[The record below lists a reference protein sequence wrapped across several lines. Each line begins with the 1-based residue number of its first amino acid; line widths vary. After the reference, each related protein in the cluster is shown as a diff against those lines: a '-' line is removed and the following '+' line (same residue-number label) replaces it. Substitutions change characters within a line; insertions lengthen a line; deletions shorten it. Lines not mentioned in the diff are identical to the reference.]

1 MNHSR
6 TFRKFI
12 PFIVLLIS
20 SVFAGTLLMILACH
34 IPVDPAK
41 KEAAFE
47 TIWSQNTS
55 ADYPTLTTG
64 EQYYNSYRPGVFD
77 GGTVGAVI
85 TGNSYREMG
94 ADKLTEAMVPGYSRY
109 WHGYV
114 TLLRPLLYLIE
125 YKDLEI
131 WNSFLLLLLAI
142 LLCTLIGR
150 QKGTSYALLFATS
163 FILLM
168 PMIVGVCLQYI
179 PVVFISYLGVLF
191 LFGKRDWLEKGN
203 RFYLFVMF
211 LGILTAFFDL
221 LTFPLYSWGIPVLW
235 WILLDPSRN
244 VDINTDKN
252 TDMKRHMNTGTTS
265 NRNIDT
271 EKKASTYIWQVIF
284 SALSWGLGYVGMW
297 GGKWVVGSVILHE
310 NIILDAIR
318 QILFRSGDSFTL
330 RDRYYAVYKNWR
342 HYSYQGFA
350 LILLIWLAVWICH
363 GLRRGWKS
371 SNKRY
376 ALGLIFLSS
385 LAWYAVCAEHSDIH
399 HFFTYRTFGVMVSA
413 GLALMCESMAGLPVS
428 GDGAPSRE
436 TRHNKTL
443 QHVPAIGICLAAA
456 FVMVVFTREETEVTN
471 KETPCWLE
479 DVYVDSVQMEM
490 DFTPIQNRI
499 LGICVAMST
508 DSTEGYYSLKLYD
521 QENSVRFGQ
530 ENSVYSNQGDSA
542 HSGQETPVYEEEIPI
557 SFMGDFNYVLYPVD
571 WKLKKGNTYRL
582 TIESVGMDTP
592 IKLYISDYDMAD
604 YTEVGPVTVN
614 GETLNAKSCIGELYW
629 ARPFSRSR
637 KLFLLG
643 TWLTIFLLAWYV
655 LRPDHSAFKSA
666 AS

>member
-1 MNHSR
+1 MKN
-6 TFRKFI
+6 FRPFHKFI
-12 PFIVLLIS
+12 PIIILLTS
-20 SVFAGTLLMILACH
+20 SVFAGMLLMILACC
-34 IPVDPAK
+34 IPVDSVK
-41 KEAAFE
+41 KDTAFE
-47 TIWSQNTS
+47 TIWSQITS
-55 ADYPTLTTG
+55 ADYPTLTMG
-64 EQYYNSYRPGVFD
+64 QQYYNSYRPGVFD

-85 TGNSYREMG
+85 TENSYRTMG
-94 ADKLTEAMVPGYSRY
+94 TDKLTEAMVPSYSRY
-109 WHGYV
+109 WHGYM

-131 WNSFLLLLLAI
+131 MNSFLLLLLAI
-142 LLCTLIGR
+142 LLCILIDR
-150 QKGTSYALLFATS
+150 QKGTAYALLFATS

-179 PVVFISYLGVLF
+179 PVVLISYLGILF
-191 LFGKRDWLEKGN
+191 LSKKREWLEKRN
-203 RFYLFVMF
+203 RFYLFIMF

-235 WILLDPSRN
+235 WILLEPSQ
-244 VDINTDKN
+244 
-252 TDMKRHMNTGTTS
+252 KR
-265 NRNIDT
+265 
-271 EKKASTYIWQVIF
+271 AVTYVWQVIF

-297 GGKWVVGSVILHE
+297 SGKWIVGSVILHE
-310 NIILDAIR
+310 NIILDAIQ

-330 RDRYYAVYKNWR
+330 RDRYYAIYKNWR

-350 LILLIWLAVWICH
+350 LILLIWLIVWIYY
-363 GLRRGWKS
+363 GLRKGWRP

-399 HFFTYRTFGVMVSA
+399 HYFTYRTFGVMVSA
-413 GLALMCESMAGLPVS
+413 GLALMCESMAATPVP
-428 GDGAPSRE
+428 DDAFTTRE
-436 TRHNKTL
+436 IHHKTL
-443 QHVPAIGICLAAA
+443 RYALATGICLAAS
-456 FVMVVFTREETEVTN
+456 FVMVFFTREETEVTN

-490 DFTPIQNRI
+490 DFTPIQSRI

-508 DSTEGYYSLKLYD
+508 DSTEGYYSLKLY
-521 QENSVRFGQ
+521 
-530 ENSVYSNQGDSA
+530 NQDRL
-542 HSGQETPVYEEEIPI
+542 VYEEEIPI

-582 TIESVGMDTP
+582 TIESVGMDTL

-604 YTEVGPVTVN
+604 YAEVGPVTIN

-629 ARPFSRSR
+629 AMPFSRSR

-643 TWLTIFLLAWYV
+643 TWLTIFLLAWYMM
-655 LRPDHSAFKSA
+655 RPDHSPLRSA